1 LKPERRGRIDH
12 EIQRALAA
20 ILTEDLKDPRLG
32 FVTVTRAEITGDM
45 QHCRVY
51 VSVIGDRHVARQSMD
66 ALNAAKRFVRGRLG
80 EEVDL
85 RHTPDLTFV
94 EDRTTEQAI
103 ALSRKVDA
111 AVAAEGDLPEERR

>member
-111 AVAAEGDLPEERR
+111 AVAAEGDPPEERR